1 MKNVPRVHL
10 TVPWEVFSNQIEV
23 IQGEAMNQKSL
34 IYVKVDNNNGIINVY
49 VGGKAYIEDYIKI

>member
-1 MKNVPRVHL
+1 
-10 TVPWEVFSNQIEV
+10 
-23 IQGEAMNQKSL
+23 MNQKSL